1 MAVTI
6 NDLAAIGSREAF
18 GAVLAPQGR
27 GYYVTL
33 ELLAL
38 VWGTMH
44 HNDMVL
50 PSLADAKTVTVERR
64 SHDFARRYDLC
75 CPCNCCCHSVYCC
88 HSESVYRNRSGAA
101 GGKYSAAR

>member
-38 VWGTMH
+38 VWGDDAPQRH
-44 HNDMVL
+44 GA
-50 PSLADAKTVTVERR
+50 SLACRCKD
-64 SHDFARRYDLC
+64 RY
-75 CPCNCCCHSVYCC
+75 
-88 HSESVYRNRSGAA
+88 G
-101 GGKYSAAR
+101 